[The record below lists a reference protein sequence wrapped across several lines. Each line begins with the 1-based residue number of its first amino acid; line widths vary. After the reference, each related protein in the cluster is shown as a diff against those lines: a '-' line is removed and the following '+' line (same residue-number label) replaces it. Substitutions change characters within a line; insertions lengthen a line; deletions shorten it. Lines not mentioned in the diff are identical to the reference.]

1 MYLLKKKI
9 HLKEDQ
15 TCAIQG
21 STITP
26 FTKILPYSD
35 VTKIPFLTSPLS
47 LTSLKE
53 SLQNFNSIPS
63 IPL

>member
-1 MYLLKKKI
+1 MYLLKNI
-9 HLKEDQ
+9 HIKEDQ

-35 VTKIPFLTSPLS
+35 VTKIPFLTSPFS

-53 SLQNFNSIPS
+53 SLHELP
-63 IPL
+63 

>member
-1 MYLLKKKI
+1 MCLLKKNI
-9 HLKEDQ
+9 HIKEDQ

-26 FTKILPYSD
+26 FTKILPCSD
-35 VTKIPFLTSPLS
+35 VTKIPFLTSPFS

-53 SLQNFNSIPS
+53 SLHKLP
-63 IPL
+63 